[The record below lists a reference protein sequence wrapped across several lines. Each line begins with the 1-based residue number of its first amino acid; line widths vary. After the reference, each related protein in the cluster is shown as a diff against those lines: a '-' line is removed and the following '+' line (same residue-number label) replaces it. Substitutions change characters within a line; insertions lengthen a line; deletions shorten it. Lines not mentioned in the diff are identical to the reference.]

1 MEKKTLGI
9 ILIILLVLFCAC
21 PGLCVASVGI
31 FTSYVGN
38 MADLGIEGF
47 EATGNTDLFGAGG
60 IITGIVLFIIAIVG
74 IVFAA
79 RMMKQASEEK
89 MEDESIPPAI

>member
-9 ILIILLVLFCAC
+9 ILIILLILFCAC
-21 PGLCVASVGI
+21 PGLCIASVGI
-31 FTSYVGN
+31 FTTYVGN

-60 IITGIVLFIIAIVG
+60 IITGIVLFVIAVVG
-74 IVFAA
+74 IFFAA
-79 RMMKQASEEK
+79 RMMKQANEDKIEE
-89 MEDESIPPAI
+89 IPPAI